1 MSMNGYVYKP
11 TTLFVLRMNAEGT
24 DASIEE
30 HELAKYPELNGWF
43 DDPRKSGLDDE
54 WYKEW
59 EKVGQCVG
67 NEGIMHYCTRRTEI
81 ERELGQ
87 VKQSRHN
94 YAEGV
99 EKVEQS
105 LKSMGLEDIRKERN
119 MANMDFC
126 SYSDTFYVYGR
137 PFIKIVY
144 RLGDRVKTDP
154 VMTIYDLPCWQIEFF
169 HSGGLSVRRGKIL
182 LQEKNTFDEWLQQI
196 TQEPEDADVKREEV
210 REQIKTVY
218 GIDVQADDVIYEL
231 VTDCYILK
239 EAAEKQVLK
248 ELMPEPDEE
257 TEEIAKYTTLEGLAA
272 ILMSGK
278 IRMNSIVSMNDKTE
292 TDFLSE
298 HIKNYREEHEQDYD
312 KYLFADKE
320 FITSF
325 TTRIDE
331 LDIWRLYGDNGR
343 GICMVFERKDKKND
357 GLYKISYINPETD
370 LAKVVELLDALK
382 EKGVRFRL
390 NLLQKYRH
398 FLKHVDYNTE
408 AEYRVLHHSDK
419 TDGWFINRDN
429 GILTPYVEFSLQ
441 KSWMLEEG
449 SYPFKLK
456 RIIVGPANG
465 EKIANLMQV
474 FYMGH
479 QYGFSLEVG
488 ESKINSY
495 R

>member
-1 MSMNGYVYKP
+1 MNMTEYVYKP
-11 TTLFVLRMNAEGT
+11 TMLYVLRMNSEGT
-24 DASIEE
+24 DACIEE

-43 DDPRKSGLDDE
+43 DEPQRFSHNAE

-59 EKVGQCVG
+59 ELVGQCVG
-67 NEGIMHYCTRRTEI
+67 NIGIMHYSTRRTEV

-87 VKQSRHN
+87 VKQSLRN
-94 YAEGV
+94 YAESV
-99 EKVEQS
+99 EKAEQA
-105 LKSMGLEDIRKERN
+105 LKSMGLEDIRKERS

-137 PFIKIVY
+137 PFLKIVY
-144 RLGDRVKTDP
+144 RLGDRVKIDP
-154 VMTIYDLPCWQIEFF
+154 VMTIYDLPCWQIEFL
-169 HSGGLSVRRGKIL
+169 HTGGLSAKKGKEL
-182 LQEKNTFDEWLQQI
+182 LQEKKTFEEWLQQMS
-196 TQEPEDADVKREEV
+196 QEPEDAGAKREEV
-210 REQIKTVY
+210 CEQIKTVY
-218 GIDVQADDVIYEL
+218 GIDIRTDDVIYDL
-231 VTDCYILK
+231 VTNSYILK
-239 EAAEKQVLK
+239 EAAEQQMLK
-248 ELMPEPDEE
+248 GLMPARDEE

-298 HIKNYREEHEQDYD
+298 HIKNYKEEHEQDYD
-312 KYLFADKE
+312 KYLFADKD

-331 LDIWRLYGDNGR
+331 LDMWRLYGDNGR

-357 GLYKISYINPETD
+357 DLYKISYIDPEKD
-370 LAKVVELLDALK
+370 LDKVEELLGALK
-382 EKGVRFRL
+382 EKGVSFRL

-398 FLKHVDYNTE
+398 FLKHADYNTE
-408 AEYRVLHHSDK
+408 AEYRLLKHREK

-429 GILTPYVEFSLQ
+429 GILTPYVEFTLQ
-441 KSWMLEEG
+441 KSWMQEEG

-465 EKIANLMQV
+465 EKVANLMQV

-479 QYGFSLEVG
+479 QHGYSLEVA
-488 ESKINSY
+488 ESKIRSY